1 MERLDV
7 TCMHLKCPIILTEIA
22 IYPLV
27 SGPLG
32 KRLEMVMLDC
42 SVLSHPKLRFCPG
55 ADCDKIILALE
66 APSPRRVTVN
76 IMTKIQKSEI
86 SLFLVFWLQLFML
99 FSMWAG
105 VSPSL

>member
-7 TCMHLKCPIILTEIA
+7 TCMHQKCPIILTETA

-42 SVLSHPKLRFCPG
+42 SVLSHPRLRFCPG

-66 APSPRRVTVN
+66 APSPRRVTVYIMIQFLN
-76 IMTKIQKSEI
+76 ILKK
-86 SLFLVFWLQLFML
+86 
-99 FSMWAG
+99 
-105 VSPSL
+105 

>member
-7 TCMHLKCPIILTEIA
+7 TCMHQKCPIILTETA

-42 SVLSHPKLRFCPG
+42 SVLSHPRLRFCPG

-66 APSPRRVTVN
+66 APSPRRVTVYIMIQFLNFLKNN
-76 IMTKIQKSEI
+76 INQAHVC
-86 SLFLVFWLQLFML
+86 F
-99 FSMWAG
+99 
-105 VSPSL
+105 